1 MSDATLFPTAIAL
14 LEERIRDLSS
24 AAYADR
30 SWDCDWKQV
39 VALQAELELLRTM
52 GRQGPCI
59 HSLPALGPNQTLVV
73 FLSYHLRQE
82 AAEALRQSLRQV
94 FGECKVAVFCD
105 GMRLGVVTRDD
116 GGVVPPP
123 RYYAPP
129 PPNEPPPPNQK
140 ISEFTQRPVGE
151 AP

>member
-1 MSDATLFPTAIAL
+1 MSGTTLFPTAIAL
-14 LEERIRDLSS
+14 LEERIRDVSS
-24 AAYADR
+24 AAHAER

-39 VALQAELELLRTM
+39 VSLQAELELLRTM
-52 GRQGPCI
+52 GRRGPCI
-59 HSLPALGPNQTLVV
+59 HALPPVGSDETLVV
-73 FLSYHLRQE
+73 FIDDHLRKD
-82 AAEALRQSLRQV
+82 AVEALRQSLCRV
-94 FGECKVAVFCD
+94 FGECKIAVLCG

-129 PPNEPPPPNQK
+129 PPNQK